1 MGEIPFEELHFNWSV
16 LCRLD
21 IREFKVSRRRSLAK
35 MNFRFSQVILSG
47 STFSLSLAVPDFP
60 FSLAWEFGLQ
70 FEVRKRE

>member
-35 MNFRFSQVILSG
+35 MNFRFSQVIYEWLDVFIVASG
-47 STFSLSLAVPDFP
+47 ARFSLQLSMGMWPTIR
-60 FSLAWEFGLQ
+60 SQ
-70 FEVRKRE
+70 KT